1 MLLECACGDVTTPR
15 SGDAGGDAGGDVQ
28 PEECDPS
35 EVQRPLATVVVGG
48 LLTST
53 SMTLVVLPV
62 LYTMFARRRTEVE
75 S

>member
-1 MLLECACGDVTTPR
+1 VE
-15 SGDAGGDAGGDVQ
+15 
-28 PEECDPS
+28 
-35 EVQRPLATVVVGG
+35 RPLATVVVGG